1 MGLGILFYNK
11 STLIAFEKG
20 LTMRNALTSGMTKA
34 ELSNLTITEL
44 RLKVSNLNRE
54 NKNSITW
61 SIISLIVFFLPF
73 LIGGIT
79 LFGIINL
86 IVKY

>member
-34 ELSNLTITEL
+34 ELSNLTIIEL
-44 RLKVSNLNRE
+44 RIKVSNLKRA

-61 SIISLIVFFLPF
+61 AIISLTVFFAPF
-73 LIGGIT
+73 LIGGTT
-79 LFGIINL
+79 LFGIIKL
-86 IVKY
+86 ILK